1 VEILEM
7 RALRGPN
14 RYSRY
19 QVIFMELDLGKY
31 EELPTDKLPGFKD
44 RIVELIPS
52 LYDHRCSPGHPG
64 GLIER
69 MERGTWLGHVT
80 EHVAIELQ
88 CLAATEVGFG
98 KTLDTKRKGIY
109 HVVFRYRDEEMG
121 MAAGRA
127 AVDIVEAVV
136 EGRDVDLPPIID
148 ELKEI
153 REDKLLGPSTRSI
166 VNEAKSRDIPYLRL
180 NRYSYVQ
187 LGHGVNQRRI
197 QATMT
202 DRTSA
207 IGVEIADDKMRT
219 KEILK
224 TAGVPIPEG
233 ENVEDLD
240 GALDVADDIGYP
252 VVVKPLVGNHGRGIT
267 VNIGTPEDLQVAFE
281 QAKRF
286 RDTIVVER
294 YLPGSDHRVLV
305 INGKFVAA
313 ARRDPASVTGDGV
326 STVQQLIDR
335 LNEDPQRGY
344 GHEKVLT
351 MVKVDFMTERLLS
364 QLGKDLDTVLPE
376 GEQLVLKST
385 ANLSQGGTST
395 DVTDEVHP
403 FVRHMAERIATIIDI
418 DIMGID
424 IIAPHLREPLESTGG
439 GVVEVNAAPGFRM
452 HVAPFHGEPRNVAAP
467 VVDMLFPPGTTGRI
481 PIIAVTGTNGKTTV
495 ARLIAHILKITG
507 RTVGMSGTGG
517 VVIGNDRILEGDYS
531 GPEGTMF
538 VLREPSVDAA
548 VLEVARGAILRRGL
562 AYDEADVGVFLNVS
576 SDHLGQEDVDTV
588 EELADVKGIVV
599 ETVKEKGRA
608 VLNAGDHL
616 VVRFK
621 DSIKARSILFSTDPD
636 LPVLREHL
644 DGNGTVVTVVDD
656 TIVLRKKA
664 LDFPI
669 AKVRDVP
676 MTLEGAATFNVSNA
690 LAATAACY
698 ALGIPAKGLERGLIT
713 FNPSTSQSRGR
724 MNIIDVADYK
734 VLVDYGHNP
743 AAVRA
748 LSSVFP
754 SLTTSGRV
762 IGMHSGTGNRRDE
775 DIMEFGRV
783 LGTSYDHIVLTDSD
797 PRRRTLGETAEVVRK
812 GILDTGFPEEEL
824 TVILDV
830 RKATRAALEMAGTG
844 DLVVLQCDDVEQVLA
859 DVAEYKEEVVRECE
873 GQRE

>member
-1 VEILEM
+1 MEILEM

-19 QVIFMELDLGKY
+19 QAIFMELDLGKY
-31 EELPTDKLPGFKD
+31 EELPTDKLPGFRERLEK
-44 RIVELIPS
+44 LIPS
-52 LYDHRCSPGHPG
+52 LHEHRCSPGHPG
-64 GLIER
+64 GFFER
-69 MERGTWLGHVT
+69 VDRGTWLGHVT

-109 HVVFRYRDEEMG
+109 HVVFRYRDEEVG
-121 MAAGRA
+121 LAAGRA
-127 AVDIVEAVV
+127 AVEIVEAMA
-136 EGRDVDLPPIID
+136 EGREVDLDTIID
-148 ELKEI
+148 DLKEI
-153 REDKLLGPSTRSI
+153 REDNLLGPSTRS
-166 VNEAKSRDIPYLRL
+166 VVEESSSRDIPYIRL

-219 KEILK
+219 KEILER
-224 TAGVPIPEG
+224 AGVPVPKG
-233 ENVEDLD
+233 ENVEELEE
-240 GALDVADDIGYP
+240 AIEVAEHIGYP

-267 VNIGTPEDLQVAFE
+267 VNVRNEDDLRVAFE

-286 RDTIVVER
+286 RDTTVVER
-294 YLPGSDHRVLV
+294 YLPGFDHRVLV
-305 INGKFVAA
+305 IHGKFVAA
-313 ARRDPASVTGDGV
+313 ARRDPASVTGDGKA
-326 STVQQLIDR
+326 SIQELIDR

-351 MVKVDFMTERLLS
+351 RVKVDFMTERLLS
-364 QLGKDLDTVLPE
+364 QMGMDLDTVLPKGQE
-376 GEQLVLKST
+376 LVLKST

-424 IIAPHLREPLESTGG
+424 IIAPHLREPLEDTGG

-452 HVAPFHGEPRNVAAP
+452 HLAPFQGQPRNVAAP
-467 VVDMLFPPGTTGRI
+467 VVDMLFPTGTTGRI
-481 PIIAVTGTNGKTTV
+481 PIVAVTGTNGKTTV

-507 RTVGMSGTGG
+507 RTVGVSGTGG

-531 GPEGTMF
+531 GPEGTLF
-538 VLREPSVDAA
+538 VLREPTVDAA

-562 AYDEADVGVFLNVS
+562 AFDESDVGVFLNVS
-576 SDHLGQEDVDTV
+576 GDHLGQEDVDTV
-588 EELADVKGIVV
+588 EELAEVKGIVV
-599 ETVKEKGRA
+599 ETVKETGRA
-608 VLNAGDHL
+608 ILNAEDPL
-616 VVRFK
+616 VANFR
-621 DSIKARSILFSTDPD
+621 DTIKARSILFSLDPD
-636 LPVLREHL
+636 LPVLGEHL
-644 DGNGTVVTVVDD
+644 EGNGTVVTVVDGS
-656 TIVLRKKA
+656 IVLRKKA

-669 AKVRDVP
+669 VAVKDVP
-676 MTLEGAATFNVSNA
+676 ITLEGAATFNAANA

-724 MNIIDVADYK
+724 MNVFDVADFK
-734 VLVDYGHNP
+734 VIVDYGHNP
-743 AAVRA
+743 ASVEA

-754 SLTTSGRV
+754 ALTSGGRV

-775 DIMEFGRV
+775 DIAEFGRV
-783 LGTSYDHIVLTDSD
+783 LGRSYDHIVLTDSD
-797 PRRRTLGETAEVVRK
+797 PRSRPLGETAEVVKR
-812 GILDTGFPEEEL
+812 GILETGFPEKEL
-824 TVILDV
+824 TYIMDV
-830 RKATRAALEMAGTG
+830 REATRAALEMGRSG

-859 DVAEYKEEVVRECE
+859 DVDAYRQECACE
-873 GQRE
+873 K